1 MATKKKVS
9 EEQSEESKPQELPNA
24 KLVFICNVNHD
35 NKEYKAGQEWSGQV
49 PECLKQFL
57 K

>member
-1 MATKKKVS
+1 MRNIKKVS
-9 EEQSEESKPQELPNA
+9 EEQSEESNPQELPSA

-35 NKEYKAGQEWSGQV
+35 NKEYKAGDEWPGQV